1 MQVHVVYY
9 LSCNSLLE
17 HLHYVE
23 ITLFPND
30 PLRLKDVFERLTSLR
45 GSGIPLQYSWSCK
58 RNYKSGYVWCDLA
71 LNDIIHP
78 AEGAKYI
85 LKGSE
90 LVQASSGYSSPLYN
104 FILSSLLLNFWDKRN
119 REISSLIASSTSSS
133 SMVSKTSDSASKL
146 RKKHGESANDGVGGS
161 LLMKINQLR
170 KQIQA
175 ERIVFVKVSRQLCL
189 CPFCRCVCWPKKLCL
204 GP

>member
-90 LVQASSGYSSPLYN
+90 LVQASS
-104 FILSSLLLNFWDKRN
+104 
-119 REISSLIASSTSSS
+119 EIFGIKGIEKS
-133 SMVSKTSDSASKL
+133 
-146 RKKHGESANDGVGGS
+146 HH
-161 LLMKINQLR
+161 
-170 KQIQA
+170 
-175 ERIVFVKVSRQLCL
+175 
-189 CPFCRCVCWPKKLCL
+189 
-204 GP
+204 